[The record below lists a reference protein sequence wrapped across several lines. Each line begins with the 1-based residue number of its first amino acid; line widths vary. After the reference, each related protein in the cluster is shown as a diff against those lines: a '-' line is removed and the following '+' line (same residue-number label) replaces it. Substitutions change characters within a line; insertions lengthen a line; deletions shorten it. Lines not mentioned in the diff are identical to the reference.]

1 MPHIDKVQLLE
12 AARLNL
18 KRLQQETGKSMLRE
32 GNANGIASSM
42 EKPAIPIRNFGKTV
56 EEFTD
61 YCKNLMENENTD
73 NNSCS
78 DNTLNDSAV
87 AVSRHPSRKKA
98 RSAAAIVLNISNAM
112 PSIEVP
118 VRNQSHLKQRFPVS
132 SGQQHLVLEWI
143 PVTDCGKPPIGT
155 ELLSEEART
164 ATGTPS
170 PWLTKPTSLPLTQM
184 GSSGN
189 TNPLTGEATPEILNW
204 SGEPQF

>member
-1 MPHIDKVQLLE
+1 MQRVLHFFG
-12 AARLNL
+12 NL
-18 KRLQQETGKSMLRE
+18 KLFKQNFVFLQ
-32 GNANGIASSM
+32 
-42 EKPAIPIRNFGKTV
+42 
-56 EEFTD
+56 
-61 YCKNLMENENTD
+61 
-73 NNSCS
+73 
-78 DNTLNDSAV
+78 
-87 AVSRHPSRKKA
+87 
-98 RSAAAIVLNISNAM
+98 
-112 PSIEVP
+112 SIEVP

-189 TNPLTGEATPEILNW
+189 TNPLTGEATPKILNW
-204 SGEPQF
+204 SGEPQVRHLYFK